1 MKRKTI
7 GPKSAK
13 FFEALFEKNR
23 RFFDIEMAAKITNAN
38 LATTRVFLNDLIT
51 RGLILRIKPGKFYV
65 IPYDRDA
72 ETYMPNWHLIAKHL
86 VSGGNYIG
94 YYSALEIYELI
105 TQPSLI
111 EQVVVNQTLTK
122 SEFKVRD
129 IQFKLIYHNS
139 KHFFGFENIW
149 IDDYHQVKVSDLEKT
164 FIDCIFKPEYAGGII
179 EITKA
184 IHKAKERID
193 WAKLKRYLSRFDS
206 KAVNKRLGFIL
217 ELLEIQPKIQEY
229 LLRHIGKSHTL
240 LDPTV
245 SEKGVFVSKW
255 RLYANIS
262 RENLLYCEMAPILYT

>member
-7 GPKSAK
+7 GRKSAQ
-13 FFEALFEKNR
+13 FFEVLSENNID
-23 RFFDIEMAAKITNAN
+23 FFDVGYASQITNSS
-38 LATTRVFLNDLIT
+38 LEITRDFLNELVH
-51 RGLILRIKPGKFYV
+51 RGLLLRIKPGKFYV

-72 ETYMPNWHLIAKHL
+72 ETYMPNWHLIAEHL
-86 VSGGNYIG
+86 VNGKNYIG

-122 SEFKVRD
+122 SELKVKD
-129 IQFKLIYHNS
+129 IQFKLIYHNT
-139 KHFFGFENIW
+139 KHFFGFEDIW

-179 EITKA
+179 EITKS

-193 WAKLKRYLSRFDS
+193 WTKLKKYLSRFDS

-229 LLRHIGKSHTL
+229 LLKNIGKSHTL

-245 SEKGVFVSKW
+245 SDKGIFVSKW
-255 RLYANIS
+255 KLYANIS
-262 RENLLYCEMAPILYT
+262 RENLLDSIYT